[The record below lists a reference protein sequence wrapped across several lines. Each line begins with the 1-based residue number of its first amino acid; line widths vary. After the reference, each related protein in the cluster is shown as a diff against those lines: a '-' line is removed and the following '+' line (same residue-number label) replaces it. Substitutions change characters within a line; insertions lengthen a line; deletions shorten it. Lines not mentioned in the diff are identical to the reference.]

1 MGVGEAV
8 AMFVVVCTVC
18 ALERDN
24 DRVEEEL
31 AMVRQRV
38 KDVLRVGRS
47 HGLNRS
53 KITRNL
59 VHAARRGAS
68 SGKMAGWTELYF
80 GC

>member
-1 MGVGEAV
+1 
-8 AMFVVVCTVC
+8 
-18 ALERDN
+18 
-24 DRVEEEL
+24 
-31 AMVRQRV
+31 MVRQRV
-38 KDVLRVGRS
+38 KDALRVGRS

-68 SGKMAGWTELYF
+68 SRKMAGRTELYF